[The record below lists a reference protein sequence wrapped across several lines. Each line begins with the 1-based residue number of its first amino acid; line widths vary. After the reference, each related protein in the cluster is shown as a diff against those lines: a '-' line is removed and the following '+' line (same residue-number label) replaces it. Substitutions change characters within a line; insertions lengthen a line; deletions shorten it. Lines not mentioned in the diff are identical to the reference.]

1 MGLNTILNASQR
13 QRYSKSYSEYQ
24 GRKRACRRR
33 TPNKRQVRGGVQQ
46 DRYLK
51 ILNLN
56 ICEINERR
64 QYPEFTELI
73 AQYNVVGLVQ
83 TKTVDSDTIHLLGY
97 TVFTKNQR
105 KLHVAKVWSE
115 GITVAGKDAL
125 KKINI
130 LDDIPRKRKFTLYEG
145 QSKYE
150 DFCYS
155 YVIKRHIITKI
166 KYTYLRNCF

>member
-1 MGLNTILNASQR
+1 MPPSNSKQKIGPRRSSARSLSQNTE
-13 QRYSKSYSEYQ
+13 SEYLRYQ
-24 GRKRACRRR
+24 R
-33 TPNKRQVRGGVQQ
+33 TPAVSGIYR
-46 DRYLK
+46 
-51 ILNLN
+51 I
-56 ICEINERR
+56 
-64 QYPEFTELI
+64 I